1 MILNRT
7 WSRERLLASAAR
19 IASHPMPVFFQK
31 RFWQLWQR
39 AKSAFPAVAL
49 ARAISIGRGR

>member
-1 MILNRT
+1 MVGFSKKDLGQMWR
-7 WSRERLLASAAR
+7 A
-19 IASHPMPVFFQK
+19 
-31 RFWQLWQR
+31 